1 MSYSV
6 VPNRANPMAVLF
18 VVDQSGSMSDKMPRT
33 GNTKADQ
40 VATVINK
47 MFAELITKAR
57 RQDGVRD
64 YYDVG
69 VIGYGQRGVYNA
81 LQGPLSQQILNP
93 ISKIS
98 ANPLRVEQRMNE
110 VVTATGD
117 LVQIPESFSI
127 WFDPISSGGT
137 PMSGAMTLAAET
149 IAPWCDAHPGS
160 FPPVVI
166 HITDGEYGDG
176 DPSRI
181 ADVLRSLTTNDG
193 NVLLCNLHISSEGS
207 ESIAFPDTPSMLPGT
222 FSKTLFNMSSII
234 PESMH
239 QSVRDILGNSVQLTA
254 GTRFFT
260 FNGNEVDIVKFLR
273 VGTQGTQPVAMLT
286 YGGER

>member
-6 VPNRANPMAVLF
+6 VPNRANPMAILF
-18 VVDQSGSMSDKMPRT
+18 VVDQSGSMSDRMPKT

-47 MFAELITKAR
+47 MFSELITKATK
-57 RQDGVRD
+57 QDGVRH

-69 VIGYGQRGVYNA
+69 VIGYGHKGVYNA
-81 LQGPLSQQILNP
+81 LQGSFSGQILNP
-93 ISKIS
+93 IDQIA
-98 ANPLRVEQRMNE
+98 ANPLRVEKRMNQ

-117 LVQIPESFSI
+117 IIEVPESFSV
-127 WFDPISSGGT
+127 WFDPVASGGT
-137 PMSGAMTLAAET
+137 PMSGAMELAAET
-149 IAPWCDAHPGS
+149 IAPWCDAHPTS
-160 FPPVVI
+160 FPPVII

-176 DPSRI
+176 DPSDI
-181 ADVLRSLTTNDG
+181 AEGIKTFTTSDG
-193 NVLLCNLHISSEGS
+193 NVLLCNLHISSGS
-207 ESIAFPDTPSMLPGT
+207 SDPISFPDDEIGLPDQ
-222 FSKTLFNMSSII
+222 FAKTLFRMSSVI

-239 QSVRDILGNSVQLTA
+239 QTVKEILGANASLTSS
-254 GTRFFT
+254 TRFFT

-273 VGTQGTQPVAMLT
+273 VGTQGTQPVMLT

>member
-6 VPNRANPMAVLF
+6 VPNRANPMAILF
-18 VVDQSGSMSDKMPRT
+18 VVDQSGSMSDKMPRS

-47 MFAELITKAR
+47 MFSELITKATK
-57 RQDGVRD
+57 QDGVRH

-81 LQGPLSQQILNP
+81 LQGPFGSQILNP
-93 ISKIS
+93 IDQIA

-117 LVQIPESFSI
+117 IVQVPESFSV
-127 WFDPISSGGT
+127 WFDPVASGGT
-137 PMSGAMTLAAET
+137 PMSGAMQLAAET
-149 IAPWCDAHPGS
+149 IAPWCDAHPTS
-160 FPPVVI
+160 FPPVII

-176 DPSRI
+176 DPSNI
-181 ADVLRSLTTNDG
+181 AEGIRSFTTNDG
-193 NVLLCNLHISSEGS
+193 NVLLCNLHISSDGAAP
-207 ESIAFPDTPSMLPGT
+207 IAFPDDESVLPDK
-222 FSKTLFNMSSII
+222 FAKTLFRMSSVI
-234 PESMH
+234 PESMYPA
-239 QSVRDILGNSVQLTA
+239 VAEILGPNARLSP

-273 VGTQGTQPVAMLT
+273 VGTQGTQPVLIT